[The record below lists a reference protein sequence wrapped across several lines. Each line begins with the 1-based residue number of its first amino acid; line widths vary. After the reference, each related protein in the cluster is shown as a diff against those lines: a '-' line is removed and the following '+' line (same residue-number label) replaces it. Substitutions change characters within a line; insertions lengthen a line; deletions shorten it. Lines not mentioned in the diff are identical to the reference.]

1 MDKSLRFKFSG
12 GLDMVELK
20 ENTLESL
27 LNQVKINA
35 KNNNESLYA
44 SYTEEIP
51 SIQLIDVFKRAREI
65 EENRSFWHSYSDNFT
80 SVGIGEMAVISSE
93 DDSSLAINRA
103 WRNLVD
109 KTTIHNVYKEIGSG
123 MLSMGGL
130 TFDPKK
136 EKTALWKNYPAYEL
150 IVPKITIT
158 QAEVTY
164 LTINLKIDATSN
176 IEELTKEVS
185 ALIDLLLTK
194 DMDFSIQPRTVKSK
208 VEIEPEEWKES
219 VSLARDTI
227 IAEKAK
233 KIVLAR
239 EMRLT
244 FDDQIIVGDVLEK
257 LIETQPN
264 SYIFAIEKGSDCFVG
279 ATPER
284 LVKVTGNE
292 LLSTCLAGTSPRGA
306 TAKEDEIL
314 ATDLLNDAKNREEH
328 DYVVQMIKGSI
339 DSSCEN
345 IKIPNEPIIYP
356 LPNLQHLYTPVTADL
371 KAGNTI
377 IDLVKKLHP
386 TPALGG
392 LPNEVAL
399 QFIRDHERLDRGWYG
414 APVGW
419 LDDRF
424 NGEFAVAIRSG
435 LIQADEASVFAGC
448 GVMKDSDPELEYEET
463 NVKFLPMLN
472 VLEEK

>member
-1 MDKSLRFKFSG
+1 
-12 GLDMVELK
+12 MVELK
-20 ENTLESL
+20 EKTLESL
-27 LNQVKINA
+27 LKQVKINA
-35 KNNNESLYA
+35 EKAKETLYA
-44 SYTEEIP
+44 SYTEEIT
-51 SIQLIDVFKRAREI
+51 SIQLIDVFKRARDLN
-65 EENRSFWHSYSDNFT
+65 ENRTFWHSYSDNFT
-80 SVGIGEMAVISSE
+80 SVGIGETAIISNQ
-93 DDSSLAINRA
+93 DDSSEEINHA
-103 WRNLVD
+103 WRELIN
-109 KTTIHNVYKEIGSG
+109 KTTIHNTYKEIGSG
-123 MLSMGGL
+123 MLAMGGL

-136 EKTALWKNYPAYEL
+136 EKTALWENYPAYEL

-158 QAEVTY
+158 QGEVTY
-164 LTINLKIDATSN
+164 LTINLKVEATSN
-176 IEELTKEVS
+176 IEEITKETR
-185 ALIDLLLTK
+185 ALIDVLLTK
-194 DMDFSIQPRTVKSK
+194 DMDFTIQPRKVKNK
-208 VEIEPEEWKES
+208 IEIEPEEWKES
-219 VSLARDTI
+219 VKLARDAI

-239 EMRLT
+239 EMRLS
-244 FDDQIIVGDVLEK
+244 FEDELIVGDVLEK

-292 LLSTCLAGTSPRGA
+292 LLSTCLAGTAPRGE
-306 TAKEDEIL
+306 TKEADEKIG
-314 ATDLLNDAKNREEH
+314 ADLLNDAKNREEH
-328 DYVVQMIKGSI
+328 KYVVQMIKESI
-339 DSSCEN
+339 DPACEN
-345 IKIPNEPIIYP
+345 INIPDKPVIYP
-356 LPNLQHLYTPVTADL
+356 LANLQHLYTPVTADL
-371 KAGNTI
+371 KEGNTI

-392 LPNEVAL
+392 LPSEAAL

-435 LIQADEASVFAGC
+435 LIQADEASIFAGC
-448 GVMKDSDPELEYEET
+448 GVMKDSVPEHEYEET

-472 VLEEK
+472 VLEEN

>member
-1 MDKSLRFKFSG
+1 
-12 GLDMVELK
+12 MVELK
-20 ENTLESL
+20 EDTLESL
-27 LNQVKINA
+27 LNQVKINTQ
-35 KNNNESLYA
+35 KTNESLYA
-44 SYTEEIP
+44 SYTKVIP
-51 SIQLIDVFKRAREI
+51 SIQLIDVFKRARKI
-65 EENRSFWHSYSDNFT
+65 EEDRSFWHSYSDGFT
-80 SVGIGEMAVISSE
+80 SVGIGETVAISDESDSSE
-93 DDSSLAINRA
+93 TINRA

-109 KTTIHNVYKEIGSG
+109 KTTIHNPYEKVGSG
-123 MLSMGGL
+123 MLAMGGL
-130 TFDPKK
+130 AFDPKK
-136 EKTALWKNYPAYEL
+136 EKTSLWENYPAYEL
-150 IVPKITIT
+150 IVPKVSIT

-164 LTINLKIDATSN
+164 LTINLKIETTSKV
-176 IEELTKEVS
+176 EEIIKEMNDLVE
-185 ALIDLLLTK
+185 LLLSK
-194 DMDFSIQPRTVKSK
+194 DMDFSIQPRKVKSK
-208 VEIEPEEWKES
+208 LEIEPEEWKES
-219 VSLARDTI
+219 VSLARDAI

-244 FDDQIIVGDVLEK
+244 FEETIIVGDVLEK

-292 LLSTCLAGTSPRGA
+292 LLSTCLAGTTPRGQ
-306 TAKEDEIL
+306 TEKEDEIL
-314 ATDLLNDAKNREEH
+314 ATDLLNDAKNRKEH
-328 DYVVQMIKGSI
+328 DYVVQMIKRSI
-339 DSSCEN
+339 DSSCDN
-345 IKIPNEPIIYP
+345 INIPDEPIIYP

-371 KAGNTI
+371 KTGNTI
-377 IDLVKKLHP
+377 IDLVKELHP

-392 LPNEVAL
+392 LPNEAAL

-435 LIQADEASVFAGC
+435 LIQADEASIFAGC